1 MSITFLSREIK
12 RTMNALTEAS
22 VTRALAPANA
32 STLMEIFMPALMVT
46 EVSVIAETVVM
57 Q

>member
-1 MSITFLSREIK
+1 MLITFLSREIK
-12 RTMNALTEAS
+12 RTMNALTEAF
-22 VTRALAPANA
+22 VIRVLAPANA
-32 STLMEIFMPALMVT
+32 STLMEIFMLALMVT